1 MFSPRGVVCAEMHQI
16 TVSYSLMK
24 ILLSML
30 ICNKKTEKKPL
41 TTKENWLLS
50 FKYADY
56 L

>member
-1 MFSPRGVVCAEMHQI
+1 
-16 TVSYSLMK
+16 
-24 ILLSML
+24 ML

-56 L
+56 LWGSQFAAVQQAY